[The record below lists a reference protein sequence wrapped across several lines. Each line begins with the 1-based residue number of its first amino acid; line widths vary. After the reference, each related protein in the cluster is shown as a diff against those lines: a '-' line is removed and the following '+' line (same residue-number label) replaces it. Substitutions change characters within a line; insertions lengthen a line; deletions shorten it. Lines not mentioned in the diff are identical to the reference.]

1 MSVKCD
7 EYGQVCVIALHGDF
21 VGAAAEQVQKTVDQR
36 LSDRRP
42 ANFVIDF
49 EGSRFISSEGL
60 EALLAVR
67 RRCEERR
74 GQVRLAGL
82 DDNCRKI
89 LQITRLDH
97 RFECHPDVTS
107 ALKASG

>member
-1 MSVKCD
+1 MGIKCD
-7 EYGQVCVIALHGDF
+7 EYAHVCVIALTGDF
-21 VGAAAEQVQKTVDQR
+21 VGTDTEQVRSAVDER
-36 LSDRRP
+36 LASRR
-42 ANFVIDF
+42 AVNFVIDF

-74 GQVRLAGL
+74 GHVKLAGL

-89 LQITRLDH
+89 LQITRLDRH
-97 RFECHPDVTS
+97 FECHPDLQT
-107 ALKASG
+107 AMKAEG